1 MIKKVKELFSNEK
14 ITDTIEFIGKM
25 LFLLYAILGFNSI
38 IYGHKIISFVMW
50 PSFLLCAVVIGLRV
64 LRYKQY
70 HKMPALISSIAFCTS
85 IGCSVF
91 SCCSI

>member
-38 IYGHKIISFVMW
+38 IYGHKIISFV
-50 PSFLLCAVVIGLRV
+50 
-64 LRYKQY
+64 
-70 HKMPALISSIAFCTS
+70 
-85 IGCSVF
+85 
-91 SCCSI
+91 